1 MTATT
6 INRTPFRKVFD
17 IPAHLL
23 ISDRLKWESTQGTVA
38 LTTNGTRFAHVNDG
52 KLGYWWTTKE
62 AEFRPLGM
70 TWEAAEALV
79 ASPPSQPAPQAKV
92 EEPFRPGLPPA
103 EMRAVCKEWEWC
115 DPMFGC
121 VRPARFQG
129 DEHILTDDNAG
140 PYRQQS
146 YDHFRPLGRTWAD
159 VEAEAAAAAKA
170 TKAPQLPKDGD
181 IITVA
186 SAVAVVKEGCRQ
198 ALDEAATRRQP
209 GKVGN
214 FSHVSYI
221 TPCPLVLWV
230 DHVQP
235 GAVHHMRLPA
245 AVRLVPTRELQ
256 TGQRGINPWPPRTFI
271 IASPPGRR
279 KYVKLLLKRLGY
291 RNVDKIPTT
300 DKQTPFDLG
309 RSLPDHE
316 RENLLAIAPGIVLR
330 DVL

>member
-1 MTATT
+1 MTAVTATT
-6 INRTPFRKVFD
+6 INRTPFREMKD

-23 ISDRLKWESTQGTVA
+23 SSDKLRWESSVGNVA
-38 LTTNGTRFAHVNDG
+38 LTSDGARYAHIQNDG
-52 KLGYWWTTKE
+52 RLGYWWATG
-62 AEFRPLGM
+62 AGVFRPVGM

-79 ASPPSQPAPQAKV
+79 ASPPSQPAPQAKAD
-92 EEPFRPGLPPA
+92 EPFRPGLPPA
-103 EMRAVCKEWEWC
+103 ELRAMCKEWEWSAEGMVEPT
-115 DPMFGC
+115 DF
-121 VRPARFQG
+121 VG
-129 DEHILTDDNAG
+129 DEHRFLNNPNGDRKSPIDLAASFTWRVGSQDF
-140 PYRQQS
+140 
-146 YDHFRPLGRTWAD
+146 FRPLGRTWAD
-159 VEAEAAAAAKA
+159 VEAAATAAKA
-170 TKAPQLPKDGD
+170 VSSPSPLSQLPKDGD

-186 SAVAVVKEGCRQ
+186 SAVAIVKEGCRQ

-209 GKVGN
+209 GKSGN
-214 FSHVSYI
+214 YSHVTY
-221 TPCPLVLWV
+221 
-230 DHVQP
+230 
-235 GAVHHMRLPA
+235 
-245 AVRLVPTRELQ
+245 
-256 TGQRGINPWPPRTFI
+256 INPWPPRTFI

>member
-1 MTATT
+1 M
-6 INRTPFRKVFD
+6 PD
-17 IPAHLL
+17 
-23 ISDRLKWESTQGTVA
+23 SDRVVHF
-38 LTTNGTRFAHVNDG
+38 TTDG
-52 KLGYWWTTKE
+52 KHFGYEHDVGASSGLWRPVSPGHV
-62 AEFRPLGM
+62 FRPVGM
-70 TWEAAEALV
+70 TWEAAKEAV
-79 ASPPSQPAPQAKV
+79 CAATAATPPPPQQPKA

-103 EMRAVCKEWEWC
+103 ELRAVCKEWEWC
-115 DPMFGC
+115 DPMFGR

-129 DEHILTDDNAG
+129 DEHILTDENAG

-159 VEAEAAAAAKA
+159 VETAVKAAKTTTA
-170 TKAPQLPKDGD
+170 QLPKDGD

-186 SAVAVVKEGCRQ
+186 SAVAIVKEGCRQ

-214 FSHVSYI
+214 YAHVNY
-221 TPCPLVLWV
+221 TP
-230 DHVQP
+230 
-235 GAVHHMRLPA
+235 R
-245 AVRLVPTRELQ
+245 
-256 TGQRGINPWPPRTFI
+256 RTFI
-271 IASPPGRR
+271 IASPSGRR

-300 DKQTPFDLG
+300 DKQTPYDLG

-316 RENLLAIAPGIVLR
+316 RDNLLAIAPGIVLR

>member
-1 MTATT
+1 MTAVTTT
-6 INRTPFRKVFD
+6 INRTPFREMKD
-17 IPAHLL
+17 IPLYLL
-23 ISDRLKWESTQGTVA
+23 SSDKLKWESSVGNVA
-38 LTTNGTRFAHVNDG
+38 LTSDGARYAHIRDDG
-52 KLGYWWTTKE
+52 SSGYWWATGSGV
-62 AEFRPLGM
+62 FRPVDM

-79 ASPPSQPAPQAKV
+79 ASLPQPSPHPAQQPKAD
-92 EEPFRPGLPPA
+92 EPFRPGLPPA
-103 EMRAVCKEWEWC
+103 ELRAVCKEWEWC
-115 DPMFGC
+115 DPMFGR

-129 DEHILTDDNAG
+129 DEHILTDENAG

-159 VEAEAAAAAKA
+159 VETAVKAAKTTTA
-170 TKAPQLPKDGD
+170 QLPKDGD

-186 SAVAVVKEGCRQ
+186 SAVAIVKEGCRQ

-209 GKVGN
+209 GKSGN
-214 FSHVSYI
+214 FSHI
-221 TPCPLVLWV
+221 TY
-230 DHVQP
+230 
-235 GAVHHMRLPA
+235 
-245 AVRLVPTRELQ
+245 
-256 TGQRGINPWPPRTFI
+256 INPWPPRTFI

-330 DVL
+330 EVL

>member
-79 ASPPSQPAPQAKV
+79 ASPSPQPAQQPKA

-103 EMRAVCKEWEWC
+103 ELRAVCKEWEWSAGVGVPEPVDFVGDC
-115 DPMFGC
+115 H
-121 VRPARFQG
+121 RFLNNSDG
-129 DEHILTDDNAG
+129 ERKSPSELAATYNWGVGKKD
-140 PYRQQS
+140 Y
-146 YDHFRPLGRTWAD
+146 FRPLGRTWAD
-159 VEAEAAAAAKA
+159 VEAEAAAAAA
-170 TKAPQLPKDGD
+170 TKASQLPKDGD

-186 SAVAVVKEGCRQ
+186 SAVAIVKEGCRQ
-198 ALDEAATRRQP
+198 ALDEAAMRRRP
-209 GKVGN
+209 GKSGN
-214 FSHVSYI
+214 FSHVTY
-221 TPCPLVLWV
+221 
-230 DHVQP
+230 
-235 GAVHHMRLPA
+235 
-245 AVRLVPTRELQ
+245 
-256 TGQRGINPWPPRTFI
+256 INPWPPRTFI

-279 KYVKLLLKRLGY
+279 KYVKLLLKHFY
-291 RNVDKIPTT
+291 
-300 DKQTPFDLG
+300 
-309 RSLPDHE
+309 
-316 RENLLAIAPGIVLR
+316 
-330 DVL
+330 

>member
-1 MTATT
+1 M
-6 INRTPFRKVFD
+6 KD
-17 IPAHLL
+17 IPLTMSTSAQLRWETCGGNEAVFT
-23 ISDRLKWESTQGTVA
+23 SD
-38 LTTNGTRFAHVNDG
+38 GTRFAIITEG
-52 KLGYWWTTKE
+52 MLGNWWKVSETGSPL
-62 AEFRPLGM
+62 RPLGM

-79 ASPPSQPAPQAKV
+79 ASPQPPSPQSAQQPKA

-103 EMRAVCKEWEWC
+103 ELRAVCKEWEWSAEG
-115 DPMFGC
+115 M
-121 VRPARFQG
+121 VEPADFVG
-129 DEHILTDDNAG
+129 DEHRFLNNPNGDRKSPIDLAASFTWRVGSQDF
-140 PYRQQS
+140 
-146 YDHFRPLGRTWAD
+146 FRPLGRTWAD
-159 VEAEAAAAAKA
+159 VEAKAAAAAAKA
-170 TKAPQLPKDGD
+170 AAKATQLPKDGD

-186 SAVAVVKEGCRQ
+186 SAVAIVKEGCRQ

-214 FSHVSYI
+214 YSHVTY
-221 TPCPLVLWV
+221 V
-230 DHVQP
+230 
-235 GAVHHMRLPA
+235 
-245 AVRLVPTRELQ
+245 
-256 TGQRGINPWPPRTFI
+256 NPWPPRTFI

-330 DVL
+330 DTL